1 MLMETERTEIIKYA
15 KLMAARGLTRGTG
28 GNISRIA
35 RESGYVAITPTG
47 VEYDALEPEDIPVV
61 DLRHNVVEGGLLPSS
76 ELNMHLACY
85 EARPDVRAV
94 VHTHSTYATLMACL
108 GKPIEPIHYLI
119 GFAGG
124 EVAVTP
130 YIIFGTETLAQ
141 EAVRIMGA
149 SRNAVLLGNHGLL
162 AVGKNLPAAFNVAE
176 ETEFVAEL
184 NYKAMC
190 VGGCKTI
197 SEELF
202 RETMVKF
209 ETYGQQLGG
218 R

>member
-1 MLMETERTEIIKYA
+1 
-15 KLMAARGLTRGTG
+15 
-28 GNISRIA
+28 
-35 RESGYVAITPTG
+35 
-47 VEYDALEPEDIPVV
+47 
-61 DLRHNVVEGGLLPSS
+61 
-76 ELNMHLACY
+76 
-85 EARPDVRAV
+85 

-108 GKPIEPIHYLI
+108 GKPVEPIHYLI

-124 EVAVTP
+124 EVPVTP